1 MQALTVL
8 LLELSLDGI
17 HLTVEKSHV
26 TTCIDK
32 LIRWLNSMKPVD
44 AVSEN
49 AYNVVARVMNKQTK
63 EEAARRQLPQPQAT
77 DQHQKQQD
85 VEHMAFD
92 THQPYQPYSQPLTL
106 QQSDVA
112 WPSADPFNS
121 NIYSQSNTGNFYLYD
136 AGGAD
141 YLNDPTAGLTDF
153 DQSLSLFYGNPYES
167 TFDQWEWDP
176 TAFLDPDQP
185 PGQGQDQSGY
195 QGGQGYPGYEGYDP
209 GGG

>member
-17 HLTVEKSHV
+17 HLTVEKSHI
-26 TTCIDK
+26 TACIDK

-49 AYNVVARVMNKQTK
+49 AYNVIARVMNKQTK
-63 EEAARRQLPQPQAT
+63 EEAARRRLPQPQMT

-85 VEHMAFD
+85 IEHMTFD
-92 THQPYQPYSQPLTL
+92 SQQRYQPYSQPLTL

-121 NIYSQSNTGNFYLYD
+121 NIYSQSNTGNFDLYD
-136 AGGAD
+136 APGGD
-141 YLNDPTAGLTDF
+141 ILNDPTTGLTEYG
-153 DQSLSLFYGNPYES
+153 QPLNLFYGNPYES
-167 TFDQWEWDP
+167 TFDHWEWDP
-176 TAFLDPDQP
+176 AAFQDPDQ
-185 PGQGQDQSGY
+185 
-195 QGGQGYPGYEGYDP
+195 QGYPGYEGYDP

>member
-26 TTCIDK
+26 KTCVDK

-63 EEAARRQLPQPQAT
+63 EEAARRQLPQLQAT

-85 VEHMAFD
+85 VENMAFD
-92 THQPYQPYSQPLTL
+92 SQQPYQPYSQPLTL

-136 AGGAD
+136 ASGGD

-153 DQSLSLFYGNPYES
+153 GQPLSLFYGNPYES

-176 TAFLDPDQP
+176 AAFLDPDQR

-195 QGGQGYPGYEGYDP
+195 QGGQGYQGYEGYDP